1 LTYSLG
7 VSNSVK
13 TPLEQRQEILSHLR
27 TKLEPHP
34 HVYALWLE
42 GADAR
47 GIVDEFSDIDIW
59 FDVEDGQEENV
70 FKQLEQLLSEL
81 APLDFIYRKP
91 EFHPQIKQCFFHLA
105 SASEFLIIDV
115 CIQSHSRV
123 FEFSSSDPVKVIFDK
138 ANVIRFQQNAERINV
153 LEQAKAIQPQVTLYR
168 IWVLKALK
176 RGHWLEAIS
185 YYHECILEP
194 LAQVLRLRYTPEKV
208 DYGFK
213 HFDQDLP
220 DVVVAR
226 VKALTKVDS
235 SGGLESNLEK
245 AVEWLNKIVRELE
258 YV

>member
-1 LTYSLG
+1 MM
-7 VSNSVK
+7 K
-13 TPLEQRQEILSHLR
+13 TFFEQRQEILAHLEKR
-27 TKLEPHP
+27 LEPHP

-47 GIVDEFSDIDIW
+47 DIVDEFSDIDLW
-59 FDVEDGQEENV
+59 LDVEDGHEEKV
-70 FKQLEQLLSEL
+70 LSQLERYLQKLGS
-81 APLDFIYRKP
+81 LDMVQKRSS
-91 EFHPQIKQCFFHLA
+91 HPDPKIKQCFFHL
-105 SASEFLIIDV
+105 SDTSEFLIVDV
-115 CIQSHSRV
+115 CIQSHSRE
-123 FEFSSSDPVKVIFDK
+123 FEFGSSDPVKVIFDK
-138 ANVIRFQQNAERINV
+138 SGVIRFSGNTEVDV
-153 LEQAKAIQPQVTLYR
+153 LARAKAIQPQVTLYR

-245 AVEWLNKIVRELE
+245 AVEWLNKIVREL
-258 YV
+258 